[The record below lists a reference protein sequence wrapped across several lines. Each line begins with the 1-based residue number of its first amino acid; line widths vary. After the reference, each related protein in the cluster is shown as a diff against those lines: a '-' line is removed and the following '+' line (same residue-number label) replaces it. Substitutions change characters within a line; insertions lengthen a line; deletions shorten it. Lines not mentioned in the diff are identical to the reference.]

1 MGIARILL
9 MAVVGGVGYTGIP
22 AVSLDSFAD
31 LIPGT

>member
-9 MAVVGGVGYTGIP
+9 MAVAGGVGYTGIP
-22 AVSLDSFAD
+22 AVSLDSLAD